1 MKRLLLCTM
10 FVAAILLI
18 AYRPVYPT
26 KKLGPAAAAA
36 IRTGKT
42 TKYQVQAL
50 LGTPQ
55 FVVKQV
61 PLRRTPETESLP
73 AKFLASEQWTYWTYS
88 RHGSATAKPGSTTSR
103 FFIVVLFDDKGT
115 VLDCETRLED

>member
-1 MKRLLLCTM
+1 M
-10 FVAAILLI
+10 FVVALLFI

-36 IRTGKT
+36 IRKGKT
-42 TKYQVQAL
+42 TKNQVQAL

-55 FVVKQV
+55 FVERQV

-73 AKFLASEQWTYWTYS
+73 AKYLASELWTYWTYS
-88 RHGSATAKPGSTTSR
+88 RHETANARPGAKPSR
-103 FFIVVLFDDKGT
+103 FYIIVFFDAQGT
-115 VLDCETRLED
+115 VLDCETELED